1 VAAGDELRAL
11 MRRYPAGISMVSVD
25 LDGERLAV
33 TMGSLVSL
41 SLEPPLVG
49 ISVGKQN
56 ALHELLRAAGAFG
69 VSILSG
75 EQADLASR
83 FARGLPP
90 IALWEG
96 VRVRAGEGPPLL
108 EDALGWLRCSVW
120 AEYDA
125 GDHTLF
131 VGEVES
137 VELGRD
143 GVPLV
148 YLQSAYQPVR

>member
-1 VAAGDELRAL
+1 
-11 MRRYPAGISMVSVD
+11 MRRYPAGVSIVSVD
-25 LDGERLAV
+25 IEGERLAT

-56 ALHELLRAAGAFG
+56 ALHELLRRAGSFG
-69 VSILSG
+69 VSILSA
-75 EQADLASR
+75 EQEHLASR

-90 IALWEG
+90 IALWQG
-96 VRVRAGEGPPLL
+96 VVLHGTEDPPLL
-108 EDALGWLRCSVW
+108 EGALGWLRCSVW
-120 AEYDA
+120 ATYEA

-137 VELGRD
+137 VELGAD
-143 GVPLV
+143 GRPLV
-148 YLQSAYQPVR
+148 YLQSAFRPL